1 MSTTR
6 YRVILSVLGLLL
18 GVLVVGAVIVAPSGD
33 VTELPGALER
43 FAPGDGAIVQR
54 QTDLQIDMR
63 AGYSLQLTVD
73 GIPIGPSDIEF
84 TEATG
89 LYVFRP
95 GAGKAIAEWT
105 PGFHFV
111 EIEWDRVSGL
121 PDPGSLRWSFRT
133 Q

>member
-6 YRVILSVLGLLL
+6 YRVILSILGLLL
-18 GVLVVGAVIVAPSGD
+18 GGLVVAAVVIAPSGD
-33 VTELPGALER
+33 VTQLPDAVER
-43 FAPGDGAIVQR
+43 FSPGDGAIVQR
-54 QTDLQIDMR
+54 QTDLQIDLR
-63 AGYSLQLTVD
+63 AGYTMQLTID
-73 GIPIGPSDIEF
+73 GARINPAEIDF

-89 LYVFRP
+89 VYVFRP
-95 GAGKAIAEWT
+95 GPGKAIAEWT

-111 EIEWDRVSGL
+111 EITWDRVAGL